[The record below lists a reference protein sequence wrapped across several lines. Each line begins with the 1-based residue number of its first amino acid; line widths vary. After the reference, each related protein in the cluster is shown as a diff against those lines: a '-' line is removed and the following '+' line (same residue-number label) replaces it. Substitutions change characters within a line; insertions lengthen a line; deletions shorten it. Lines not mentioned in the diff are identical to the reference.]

1 MKSYRPAY
9 FVGEAFKGMW
19 RNKRYTI
26 ATILVLIGCLII
38 IGCSYVIYENV
49 DYNMENL
56 GLVKEI
62 TVFLD
67 HSVTPERAKE
77 IGEEI
82 KLLDNVDAENVKFIS
97 KEEALK
103 EEAQKYAKYGDLY
116 DVLEGDNPYR
126 DSYVIPYEN
135 NEGYSTLVYHLQ
147 HLTDNETEV
156 GEAKEIAKINDRNDL
171 AKNIE
176 NLKNGVLFVLIVFM
190 AILLVVCVFVIVN
203 TIGLAVMARAEEIVI
218 MRYIGAT
225 GWFIAM
231 PFVIEGMIIGAVS
244 SISAYFAQSLIYN
257 YLAETMSSFSIVDL
271 CPFSDIST
279 VIFWGFLATGLLCG
293 IIGSFMSMKKYIK
306 A

>member
-9 FVGEAFKGMW
+9 FLGEAFKGMW
-19 RNKRYTI
+19 RNKRYTV
-26 ATILVLIGCLII
+26 ATIFVLIGCLII
-38 IGCSYVIYENV
+38 IGCSYIIYENV
-49 DYNMENL
+49 DYNMDKL

-62 TVFLD
+62 TIFLD
-67 HSVTPERAKE
+67 RDVTPERALE

-82 KLLDNVDAENVKFIS
+82 KLLDNVDKENVRFIS
-97 KEEALK
+97 KEDALK
-103 EEAQKYAKYGDLY
+103 EESEKYSNYVDLY

-126 DSYVIPYEN
+126 DSYIIPYIS
-135 NEGYSTLVYHLQ
+135 NEGYSTLIYHLN
-147 HLTDNETEV
+147 HIAGSSDTEV
-156 GEAKEIAKINDRNDL
+156 KEIAKINDRNDL
-171 AKNIE
+171 ANNFE
-176 NLKNGVLFVLIVFM
+176 NLKNGILLVIIIFM
-190 AILLVVCVFVIVN
+190 AILLVVCIFVIVN

-231 PFVIEGMIIGAVS
+231 PFVIEGIVIGLIS

-257 YLAETMSSFSIVDL
+257 YLVKTLSDFSIVDL
-271 CPFSDIST
+271 CPFGEISSF
-279 VIFWGFLATGLLCG
+279 IFVGFLVIGLLCG